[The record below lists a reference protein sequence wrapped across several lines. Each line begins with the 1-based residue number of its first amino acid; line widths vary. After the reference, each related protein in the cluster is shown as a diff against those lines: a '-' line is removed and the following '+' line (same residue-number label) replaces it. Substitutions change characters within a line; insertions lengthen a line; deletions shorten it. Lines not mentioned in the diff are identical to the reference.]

1 MPISAMELEPLFMR
15 NIKVNRG
22 GPDAVEGVL
31 VGIMADHFAL
41 LLPGGEVV
49 YIVNRHVKSVTDHS
63 DRPVRQIRQMPT
75 VAQVPFFGD
84 LLRAL
89 TGKTVQINRGGPEK
103 IAGVIHGVTGSSVI
117 LRSGSEFVLVR
128 LGHIRSLQI
137 LRGRQAN
144 WNYQSSQNSQSS
156 QNNRNSQNRS
166 SRNGQSRRNNTGSQS
181 NRAGKAQNGKK
192 GKSGGGKR

>member
-31 VGIMADHFAL
+31 VGIMPDHFAL

-89 TGKTVQINRGGPEK
+89 TGKTVQINRGGPEAV
-103 IAGVIHGVTGSSVI
+103 AGVIVGVTGPSVI
-117 LRSGSEFVLVR
+117 LRVNSEFVLVR
-128 LGHIRSLQI
+128 IDHIRSLQI
-137 LRGRQAN
+137 LRNGN
-144 WNYQSSQNSQSS
+144 GQNSNS
-156 QNNRNSQNRS
+156 QIRNSRNAR
-166 SRNGQSRRNNTGSQS
+166 SRNQSG
-181 NRAGKAQNGKK
+181 RAGKSRK
-192 GKSGGGKR
+192 GKNGGRR

>member
-1 MPISAMELEPLFMR
+1 MPIAAEELEPLLMR
-15 NIKVNRG
+15 RLRVNRG
-22 GPDAVEGVL
+22 GPDAAEGML
-31 VGIMADHFAL
+31 VGVMADYFAL
-41 LLPGGEVV
+41 LLPTGDVV
-49 YIVNRHVKSVTDHS
+49 YIVNRHVKSVTDQS
-63 DRPVRQIRQMPT
+63 DRPGNRVRQAPA
-75 VAQVPFFGD
+75 VAQVPFFED

-89 TGKTVQINRGGPEK
+89 VGRPVQINRGGPEK